1 MKKKWMVFAA
11 VVLFLAAGGLG
22 LYLGTPAIPKRSREQ
37 SVPVQ
42 SVASL
47 TGYAEAEALRSRFL
61 GVLSRKEAV
70 SVQLDSGRENE
81 GFLVEAGDPVEEG
94 TVLAVYDNAS
104 LLLDR
109 EQLLLDREQMA
120 FDVENANLQIRT
132 LKRERSQAEAAQRG
146 DYDLQILNAEAELSQ
161 KEYDLSRKDR
171 EIAALEETLSEK
183 EVVSPCKGVV
193 EEVDREGGS
202 LSIVPEDVYEFT
214 FQAGEEE
221 IREFQAGDAVRL
233 TSRDGSLVLAG
244 TIDRT
249 GTESPSESETAS
261 GAARASLYP
270 VSGTVTGAGAFLPG
284 QHVYVEKEEAAQEE
298 AVKEETASEGAAGGL
313 DGAPLEGGNGPE
325 GETDDSGETN
335 DSGEAEILL
344 PEGYVED
351 ASGKP
356 WVWAAGEDSRLEKR
370 PVTLGAYNDRHNA
383 WQVEEGLSMTDYLAW
398 PSALLEEGQEADFGE

>member
-11 VVLFLAAGGLG
+11 VVLFLAACGLG

-37 SVPVQ
+37 TVPVQ

-61 GVLSRKEAV
+61 GILSRKEAV
-70 SVQLDSGRENE
+70 LVQLDSGRENG
-81 GFLVEAGDPVEEG
+81 GFLVEAGDLVEEG
-94 TVLAVYDNAS
+94 AALAVYDNSS

-109 EQLLLDREQMA
+109 EQLLLDREQLA
-120 FDVENANLQIRT
+120 FDVENAALQIRT

-146 DYDLQILNAEAELSQ
+146 EYDLQILNAEAELSQ
-161 KEYDLSRKDR
+161 KEYDLSKKDR
-171 EIAALEETLSEK
+171 EIAALDETLSEK

-193 EEVDREGGS
+193 KQVDREGGS

-221 IREFQAGDAVRL
+221 IRGFQAGDMVWI
-233 TSRDGSLVLAG
+233 TSRDGSLALTG
-244 TIDRT
+244 TIDRAGIET
-249 GTESPSESETAS
+249 PLESETAS

-284 QHVYVEKEEAAQEE
+284 QHVYVEKEEA
-298 AVKEETASEGAAGGL
+298 VKEEITSEGAAGDSDAEGESS
-313 DGAPLEGGNGPE
+313 LEGE
-325 GETDDSGETN
+325 KDDSGE
-335 DSGEAEILL
+335 AKILL
-344 PEGYVED
+344 PEGYVEE

-356 WVWAAGEDSRLEKR
+356 WVWAAGKAGRLEKR
-370 PVTLGAYNDRHNA
+370 PVILGAYNDRHSA
-383 WQVEEGLSMTDYLAW
+383 WQIKEGLSMTDYLAW

>member
-11 VVLFLAAGGLG
+11 VVLFLAACGLG

-37 SVPVQ
+37 RVPVQ

-47 TGYAEAEALRSRFL
+47 TGYAEVEALRSRFL

-70 SVQLDSGRENE
+70 LVQLDPGRENG
-81 GFLVEAGDPVEEG
+81 GFLVETGDPVEAG
-94 TVLAVYDNAS
+94 AILAVYDNAS

-109 EQLLLDREQMA
+109 EQLLLDREQLA
-120 FDVENANLQIRT
+120 FDVENASLQIRA
-132 LKRERSQAEAAQRG
+132 LKRERSQAEVVQRG

-214 FQAGEEE
+214 FSAGEEE
-221 IREFQAGDAVRL
+221 IREFQAGDSVRI
-233 TSRDGSLVLAG
+233 TSRDGSLALTG
-244 TIDRT
+244 TIDRA
-249 GTESPSESETAS
+249 GTETPSESETAS
-261 GAARASLYP
+261 GASRASLYP

-284 QHVYVEKEEAAQEE
+284 QHVYIEKEEAA
-298 AVKEETASEGAAGGL
+298 SEGAEDGL
-313 DGAPLEGGNGPE
+313 NGSALEGGNGPE
-325 GETDDSGETN
+325 GETDNSGETD
-335 DSGEAEILL
+335 DSGEAKILL

-356 WVWAAGEDSRLEKR
+356 WVWAAGEDGRITKR
-370 PVTLGAYNDRHNA
+370 PVTLGAYNDRHSA
-383 WQVEEGLSMTDYLAW
+383 WQIKEGLSMTDYLAW

>member
-11 VVLFLAAGGLG
+11 VVLFLAACGLG

-37 SVPVQ
+37 AVPVQ

-47 TGYAEAEALRSRFL
+47 TGYAEAEARRSRFL

-70 SVQLDSGRENE
+70 SVRLDSGRENG

-94 TVLAVYDNAS
+94 AVLAVYDNAS

-109 EQLLLDREQMA
+109 EQLLLDREQLA
-120 FDVENANLQIRT
+120 FDVENADLQIRT

-146 DYDLQILNAEAELSQ
+146 DYDLQILNAEAELSR

-171 EIAALEETLSEK
+171 EIAALEETLSERD
-183 EVVSPCKGVV
+183 VVSPCKGVV

-214 FQAGEEE
+214 FSAGEEE
-221 IREFQAGDAVRL
+221 IREFQAGDAVRV
-233 TSRDGSLVLAG
+233 TSRDGSLALTG
-244 TIDRT
+244 TIDRA
-249 GTESPSESETAS
+249 GTETPSESETAS

-270 VSGTVTGAGAFLPG
+270 VSGTVTGADAFLPG
-284 QHVYVEKEEAAQEE
+284 QHVYIEKEEAA
-298 AVKEETASEGAAGGL
+298 KEETASEGAEDGL
-313 DGAPLEGGNGPE
+313 DGQALEGGSSPE
-325 GETDDSGETN
+325 GETDDNGETDDSGE
-335 DSGEAEILL
+335 AKILL

-356 WVWAAGEDSRLEKR
+356 WVWAAGEDGLLEKR
-370 PVTLGAYNDRHNA
+370 PVTLGAYNDRHSA
-383 WQVEEGLSMTDYLAW
+383 WQIKEGLSMTDYLAW

>member
-81 GFLVEAGDPVEEG
+81 GFLVEAGDLVEEG

-284 QHVYVEKEEAAQEE
+284 QHVYVEKEEDAQEE
-298 AVKEETASEGAAGGL
+298 TTLEGAAGGL